1 MTFDQILQE
10 GHQPATFDLHPPLRR
25 RKARLKVETVSEWL
39 PKEVCVNEVFVG
51 EADVWRTKILFEFKH
66 LQVSEEYGD
75 LEKLSESELMEIL
88 KSLEADEANEE
99 NLLEEVFGF

>member
-1 MTFDQILQE
+1 MASKRSLC
-10 GHQPATFDLHPPLRR
+10 
-25 RKARLKVETVSEWL
+25 EW
-39 PKEVCVNEVFVG
+39 VFVG
-51 EADVWRTKILFEFKH
+51 EAGVWKTKIRFEFKH

-99 NLLEEVFGF
+99 NMLEEVFWEQKRQKSDKNPRVRIINCLTSPVLNWVEVSRIRLW